1 MRRRTTLALAGAL
14 ALVWGA
20 GAAVA
25 QEVTLRVHH
34 FLSPRGSVPLNFI
47 EPWAQK
53 VMDESGGRIKVE
65 IYPAM
70 QLGGAPPTLYDQVKD
85 GVVDIVWTL
94 TSYTPG
100 RFPETEALE
109 LPFMTPVSAEAASR
123 AAWTFVQENA
133 AQRFSDVHLIA
144 VHMHGPGVI
153 HKKGGPITSMDDF
166 KGLKLR
172 GPSRLSSKLLEALGA
187 TPVSMPVPAF
197 PEALSKGVVDGGVIP
212 FEVVPA
218 LKVEE
223 LVDSHTRIGG
233 DTALYN
239 VTFVFAMNK
248 ARYEGLPADLRAV
261 IDANSGIETSAWA
274 GRAMDSGD
282 LVGIGVIEKRGNII
296 ATTDEALTAQLAEA
310 SRGIADAWVAEVT
323 AAGLDGAALL
333 AAARATMAAARAAQ

>member
-1 MRRRTTLALAGAL
+1 MKRRTTFALAGAL
-14 ALVWGA
+14 AVVLGV
-20 GAAVA
+20 GAAAA

-53 VMDESGGRIKVE
+53 VMDESSGRIKVE

-70 QLGGAPPTLYDQVKD
+70 QLGGAPPTLYDQAKD

-109 LPFMTPVSAEAASR
+109 LPFMTPTSGEAASR

-133 AQRFSDVHLIA
+133 TERFSDVHLIA

-172 GPSRLSSKLLEALGA
+172 GPSRLSSRLLEALGA

-248 ARYEGLPADLRAV
+248 ARYEGLPADLKAV
-261 IDANSGIETSAWA
+261 INANSGIETSAWA
-274 GRAMDSGD
+274 GRAMDAGD
-282 LVGIGVIEKRGNII
+282 LVGIGIIEKRGNTI
-296 ATTDEALTAQLAEA
+296 ATTDPALTAALAAA
-310 SRGIADAWVAEVT
+310 SEGVAAGWVAEVT
-323 AAGLDGAALL
+323 GMGLDGAALL
-333 AAARATMAAARAAQ
+333 DAARAAMAAARAGQ

>member
-1 MRRRTTLALAGAL
+1 MKRRTTLALAAAL
-14 ALVWGA
+14 AAVLGA
-20 GAAVA
+20 GAALA
-25 QEVTLRVHH
+25 QDVTLRVHH
-34 FLSPRGSVPLNFI
+34 FLSPRGAVPANFI

-109 LPFMTPVSAEAASR
+109 LPFMTPTSGEAASR

-133 AQRFSDVHLIA
+133 MERFGDVHLIA

-153 HKKGGPITSMDDF
+153 HKKGPPITSMDDF
-166 KGLKLR
+166 RGLKLR
-172 GPSRLSSKLLEALGA
+172 GPSRLSSKLLESLGA

-233 DTALYN
+233 DTAMYN
-239 VTFVFAMNK
+239 VTFIFAMNK
-248 ARYEGLPADLRAV
+248 ARYESLPADLRAV
-261 IDANSGIETSAWA
+261 IDANSGIEASAWA
-274 GRAMDSGD
+274 GRAMDAGD
-282 LVGIGVIEKRGNII
+282 AAGIKVIEARGNVI
-296 ATTDEALTAQLAEA
+296 ATTDEALTAQLRAA
-310 SRGIADAWVAEVT
+310 SEGVAAAWVAEVT
-323 AAGLDGAALL
+323 AAGLDGAMLL
-333 AAARATMAAARAAQ
+333 EKARAVMAAARAAQ